1 MLLSIYMAES
11 EVNKRIR
18 EAYEATSGSKVEVLA
33 EVNKGKDK
41 KDKKDKT
48 KVNIAQVRQ
57 WFLENKHTLKKKKA
71 FNSYVAPEPLHEIQI
86 DMLHYKYKQPPREGV
101 ATQEMRA
108 EPFFRRDR
116 ATNRANA
123 EDRPPYAVIA
133 IDSFTKKMDVQP
145 MTLNEGKDWKEA
157 LNKIVAKLG
166 KPKVMYSD
174 PDSSLGGREMK
185 GWFTANNIQNV
196 ISKQHASIAERGIRY
211 LKNRLDD
218 KLAPDRYSDE
228 GPESFWKKHY
238 KPIVNHYNQK
248 NKQDTTNMTPDDA
261 VKPENEYDVKTNL
274 EIKAKHDLKYPVLDI
289 GDTVRAYK
297 KRPKFAKE
305 RVGDYEDGTR
315 KVMGISTSMGQK
327 FYKLDNDDHQ
337 YIRADIALI
346 KKGVRPPLPPPAGDD
361 GDDPK
366 VPKDVN
372 ALRNIKLDDDTRVVE
387 PPKVKKE
394 PNPPDWDAY
403 KRLNKKD
410 REKALERMR
419 KAKDKVEGKEP
430 EKVADQRETGG
441 ASGSGI
447 PRDAAGRAI

>member
-11 EVNKRIR
+11 EVNKRLR
-18 EAYEATSGSKVEVLA
+18 DAYEATGGSKVEVLA

-41 KDKKDKT
+41 KDKKDKS
-48 KVNIAQVRQ
+48 KINIAQVRQ

-108 EPFFRRDR
+108 EPGFRRDR
-116 ATNRANA
+116 ATNRTNA

-174 PDSSLGGREMK
+174 PDSSLGGNDMK
-185 GWFTANNIQNV
+185 GWFRTHNIQNV

-218 KLAPDRYSDE
+218 KLAPDRYRDGE
-228 GPESFWKKHY
+228 PESYWKKHY
-238 KPIVNHYNQK
+238 QPIVDHYNQK
-248 NKQDTTNMTPDDA
+248 NIQDTTNMTPDDA

-274 EIKAKHDLKYPVLDI
+274 EIKAKHDLKYPVI
-289 GDTVRAYK
+289 QVGDTVRAFK
-297 KRPKFAKE
+297 KRPKFSKE
-305 RVGDYEDGTR
+305 RIGDYEDGTR
-315 KVMGISTSMGQK
+315 KVMAISTSMGQK
-327 FYKLDNDDHQ
+327 FYKLDNDAHQ
-337 YIRADIALI
+337 YIRADMHLI
-346 KKGVRPPLPPPAGDD
+346 KKGPGGGGGPPPPLPPPAGDD
-361 GDDPK
+361 DDPD

-372 ALRNIKLDDDTRVVE
+372 ARRNIKLDDDAREVE

-394 PNPPDWDAY
+394 PNPPDWKAY
-403 KRLNKKD
+403 KKLNKKD
-410 REKALERMR
+410 REKALARMNKETERLKTGER
-419 KAKDKVEGKEP
+419 R
-430 EKVADQRETGG
+430 DQVGG
-441 ASGSGI
+441 SSGSGI
-447 PRDAAGRAI
+447 PRDA

>member
-1 MLLSIYMAES
+1 MAERD
-11 EVNKRIR
+11 VNARIR
-18 EAYEATSGSKVEVLA
+18 QAYEATSGSKLEVFE

-41 KDKKDKT
+41 KHKT
-48 KVNIAQVRQ
+48 KINIEQVRQ

-86 DMLHYKYKQPPREGV
+86 DMMHYKYKQPPRDLV
-101 ATQEMRA
+101 AGEVKRARPGFRVDRPTMR
-108 EPFFRRDR
+108 
-116 ATNRANA
+116 TNA
-123 EDRPPYAVIA
+123 EDRPPYAVMA
-133 IDSFTKKMDVQP
+133 IDSFTKKMHVEP
-145 MTLNEGKDWKEA
+145 MTLNQGKDWREA
-157 LNKIVAKLG
+157 LDKIVAVIG

-174 PDSSLGGREMK
+174 PDSALGGNEMK
-185 GWFTANNIQNV
+185 GWFTRNNIRNV

-218 KLAPDRYSDE
+218 KLAPDRYRDE

-238 KPIVNHYNQK
+238 KPIVDHYNQK

-289 GDTVRAYK
+289 GDTVRAFK
-297 KRPKFAKE
+297 KRPKFSKE
-305 RVGDYEDGTR
+305 RIGDYEDGTR

-327 FYKLDNDDHQ
+327 FYKLDNDSHQ

-346 KKGVRPPLPPPAGDD
+346 KKGIRPPLPPPAEDD
-361 GDDPK
+361 
-366 VPKDVN
+366 DVN
-372 ALRNIKLDDDTRVVE
+372 VRRNIKLDDDTRVVE
-387 PPKVKKE
+387 PAKVKKE
-394 PNPPDWDAY
+394 PNPPDWDAF
-403 KRLNKKD
+403 KKLNKKD
-410 REKALERMR
+410 REKALARM
-419 KAKDKVEGKEP
+419 KKEKDKLEGKEP
-430 EKVADQRETGG
+430 VKVEAAARETGG

>member
-1 MLLSIYMAES
+1 MAERD
-11 EVNKRIR
+11 VNARIR
-18 EAYEATSGSKVEVLA
+18 QAYEATSGSKLEVFA

-41 KDKKDKT
+41 KDPS
-48 KVNIAQVRQ
+48 KVNIKQVRQ

-86 DMLHYKYKQPPREGV
+86 DMLHYKYKQPPRDGV
-101 ATQEMRA
+101 ATAEQKKDPDYRVDRELMRTVA
-108 EPFFRRDR
+108 
-116 ATNRANA
+116 A
-123 EDRPPYAVIA
+123 DRPPYAVIA
-133 IDSFTKKMDVQP
+133 IDSFTKKMHIEP
-145 MTLNEGKDWKEA
+145 MTLNEGKDWREA
-157 LNKIVAKLG
+157 LDKIVAAIG

-174 PDSSLGGREMK
+174 PDSALGGDEMK
-185 GWFTANNIQNV
+185 GWFVRKNIRNV

-211 LKNRLDD
+211 LKNRLDA
-218 KLAPDRYSDE
+218 KLEPDRYRDKM
-228 GPESFWKKHY
+228 PESFWKKHY
-238 KPIVNHYNQK
+238 KPIVDHYNK
-248 NKQDTTNMTPDDA
+248 VNKQDTTNMTPDDA

-289 GDTVRAYK
+289 GDTVRAFK
-297 KRPKFAKE
+297 KRPKFSKE

-315 KVMGISTSMGQK
+315 KVEGISTSMGQK
-327 FYKLDNDDHQ
+327 FYKLDNDSHQ

-346 KKGVRPPLPPPAGDD
+346 KKGIRPPLPPPAEDD
-361 GDDPK
+361 
-366 VPKDVN
+366 DVN
-372 ALRNIKLDDDTRVVE
+372 VMRNIKLDDDTRVVE
-387 PPKVKKE
+387 PAKVKKE

-403 KRLNKKD
+403 KKLNKKD

-430 EKVADQRETGG
+430 AARETGG